1 MQSSFVAHAARLLCC
16 PHCNAPL
23 LPTLQGSFV
32 ALAARLLCCP
42 RFSCS
47 YGQLARVNSSLD
59 AVTQIELPK
68 QLMQSSL
75 IAHAARL
82 LCCPHCKAPLLPTLQ
97 GSFVVHDARLLCCP
111 RFSCSYG
118 HLAHVNSLLDAV
130 TQIEH
135 SKQLMQGSYVA
146 HAAFAAMN
154 SWLDELMQVSFVAH
168 AAFAA
173 TNSWLVP

>member
-97 GSFVVHDARLLCCP
+97 GSFVVQTARLLCCP
-111 RFSCSYG
+111 RFSCSYE
-118 HLAHVNSLLDAV
+118 HLACVNPSLSAV
-130 TQIEH
+130 TQIELP
-135 SKQLMQGSYVA
+135 KQLMQGS
-146 HAAFAAMN
+146 
-154 SWLDELMQVSFVAH
+154 FVAH
-168 AAFAA
+168 AARLLRCPRCKAPLLPTLLLQLQTA
-173 TNSWLVP
+173 G